1 MRALIRERR
10 VLDGLHS
17 ASSLERI
24 GDFYF
29 VVSDDSSELYRL
41 DLQGRLVGTTRLFE
55 SPAAS
60 GARIPK
66 KSKPDLEAMCCV
78 EWKGKRELFCF
89 GSGSKAPT
97 RDVCYRVD
105 VTNPA
110 SPQNVRTISLSA
122 LYHAFRAAREIVG
135 TQTLNLEAAATT
147 QDAILL
153 FQRGNISGHNTVTQI
168 ELGAFMKYLDAPNEM
183 PPSARVS
190 HYELPYIKNRRA
202 GFSAA
207 TVFDHSI
214 YFAAAVEDTDNEI
227 DDGAKFGSFIGR
239 IDANK
244 LQWIAVVEQDDEIA
258 AVKIEGIAIQNVRA
272 NHVELVAVTDDD
284 EGPSEFLRIEIQ

>member
-1 MRALIRERR
+1 MRATIRERR
-10 VLDGLHS
+10 VIQGLQS
-17 ASSLERI
+17 ASGLERV
-24 GDFYF
+24 GNFYF
-29 VVSDDSSELYRL
+29 VIGDDACELFRL
-41 DLQGRLVGTTRLFE
+41 ATNFNLVGATRLFE
-55 SPAAS
+55 SN
-60 GARIPK
+60 ARQNERIAK
-66 KSKPDLEAMCCV
+66 KAKPDLEALCGV
-78 EWKGKRELFCF
+78 EWNGRRELLCF
-89 GSGSKAPT
+89 GSGSKSPA